1 MIEMMTF
8 LKYERVQWL
17 EIMTVLVTFQLL
29 GRDTMTKANYRGKTL
44 LGLTVSENES
54 FMAGNMGAD
63 RQESH

>member
-1 MIEMMTF
+1 M
-8 LKYERVQWL
+8 

-29 GRDTMTKANYRGKTL
+29 GSDTRTKANYRGKTL

-54 FMAGNMGAD
+54 FMAENMGAD